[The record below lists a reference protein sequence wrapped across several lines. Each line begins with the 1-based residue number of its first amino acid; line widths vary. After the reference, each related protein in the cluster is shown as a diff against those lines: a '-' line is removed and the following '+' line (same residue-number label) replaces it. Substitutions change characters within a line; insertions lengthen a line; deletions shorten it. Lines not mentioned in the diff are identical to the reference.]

1 MFDGTKKD
9 FWDSEI
15 QNKFNSVIHQS
26 YIGIDSLKFIH
37 ANLFALGSRAISFNC
52 QRMSV
57 DVFFVKF
64 RLVNS
69 KTDVTIQQLM
79 HTQDGMIAQTSP
91 SVNDAYHLH
100 VHADDTRRTHASQVE
115 TPVECHMSRPNILS
129 TYKHKSEGEVT
140 SSQIYHLRTYRHD
153 WSSSPT
159 ML

>member
-15 QNKFNSVIHQS
+15 QDKFNSVIHQS
-26 YIGIDSLKFIH
+26 YSGIDSLKFIH

-64 RLVNS
+64 RLVHS

-79 HTQDGMIAQTSP
+79 HTQGGMIAQTSP

-100 VHADDTRRTHASQVE
+100 VHADGTRRTH
-115 TPVECHMSRPNILS
+115 VECIMSRPNILK

-140 SSQIYHLRTYRHD
+140 TSQIYHLRTYRHD